1 MRRELKIARNGD
13 NGAATITMTDIFRI
27 PNGKQKRRQAGKL
40 TVRKCFIV
48 WHDRIETGNNKYQ
61 VNWDEFISFMKEH
74 PARKASKPI
83 LVS

>member
-74 PARKASKPI
+74 PARKASK
-83 LVS
+83 

>member
-1 MRRELKIARNGD
+1 MSRELKTTRNGN
-13 NGAATITMTDIFRI
+13 NGATTITVIDIFRA
-27 PNGKQKRRQAGKL
+27 PKGKLKRRQFGKL

-74 PARKASKPI
+74 PARKVSK
-83 LVS
+83 